1 MRAAALAVL
10 LAAAEALSAPK
21 PRSRLFLDSASLAD
35 WQELLPTGLFYGVT
49 TNPTILARDGV
60 SCDVKSVSALA
71 RRAVEDYG
79 CRQVMFQAWGGS
91 ADLFER
97 SALEVL
103 DKVGLGEHVIV
114 KLPLTRQGVVAAHRL
129 RDEAHLCMTAC
140 YAREQAVVA
149 NALRADYLA
158 PYLGRM
164 SDAGMNGL
172 EECLAMQRA
181 LDGSRAH
188 TRLLV
193 ASLRKARSVF
203 DVVAAGSDATF
214 SAAVARE
221 FLGFE
226 RTEKAAAA
234 FEADVA
240 CDVEDEAACIQ
251 EAPKNK
257 MIDVAKI
264 LGKKKEAA

>member
-1 MRAAALAVL
+1 
-10 LAAAEALSAPK
+10 
-21 PRSRLFLDSASLAD
+21 
-35 WQELLPTGLFYGVT
+35 
-49 TNPTILARDGV
+49 
-60 SCDVKSVSALA
+60 
-71 RRAVEDYG
+71 
-79 CRQVMFQAWGGS
+79 
-91 ADLFER
+91 
-97 SALEVL
+97 
-103 DKVGLGEHVIV
+103 
-114 KLPLTRQGVVAAHRL
+114 
-129 RDEAHLCMTAC
+129 MTAC

>member
-1 MRAAALAVL
+1 MRAAALTVL

-103 DKVGLGEHVIV
+103 DKVNLGEHVIV

-164 SDAGMNGL
+164 SRGHERAR
-172 EECLAMQRA
+172 ECLAMQRA

-203 DVVAAGSDATF
+203 DV
-214 SAAVARE
+214 
-221 FLGFE
+221 
-226 RTEKAAAA
+226 
-234 FEADVA
+234 ADVA

>member
-1 MRAAALAVL
+1 MRAAALTVL

-103 DKVGLGEHVIV
+103 DKVNLGEHVIV
-114 KLPLTRQGVVAAHRL
+114 KLPLTRQGVVASDRL
-129 RDEAHLCMTAC
+129 DEAHLCMTAC

-164 SDAGMNGL
+164 
-172 EECLAMQRA
+172 R
-181 LDGSRAH
+181 RP
-188 TRLLV
+188 R
-193 ASLRKARSVF
+193 
-203 DVVAAGSDATF
+203 
-214 SAAVARE
+214 
-221 FLGFE
+221 
-226 RTEKAAAA
+226 
-234 FEADVA
+234 ADVA

>member
-1 MRAAALAVL
+1 
-10 LAAAEALSAPK
+10 
-21 PRSRLFLDSASLAD
+21 
-35 WQELLPTGLFYGVT
+35 
-49 TNPTILARDGV
+49 
-60 SCDVKSVSALA
+60 
-71 RRAVEDYG
+71 
-79 CRQVMFQAWGGS
+79 
-91 ADLFER
+91 
-97 SALEVL
+97 
-103 DKVGLGEHVIV
+103 
-114 KLPLTRQGVVAAHRL
+114 
-129 RDEAHLCMTAC
+129 
-140 YAREQAVVA
+140 
-149 NALRADYLA
+149 
-158 PYLGRM
+158 
-164 SDAGMNGL
+164 
-172 EECLAMQRA
+172 MQRA

-188 TRLLV
+188 TRLLA

>member
-1 MRAAALAVL
+1 M
-10 LAAAEALSAPK
+10 P
-21 PRSRLFLDSASLAD
+21 
-35 WQELLPTGLFYGVT
+35 
-49 TNPTILARDGV
+49 I
-60 SCDVKSVSALA
+60 
-71 RRAVEDYG
+71 
-79 CRQVMFQAWGGS
+79 
-91 ADLFER
+91 
-97 SALEVL
+97 
-103 DKVGLGEHVIV
+103 
-114 KLPLTRQGVVAAHRL
+114 
-129 RDEAHLCMTAC
+129 AC
-140 YAREQAVVA
+140 A
-149 NALRADYLA
+149 
-158 PYLGRM
+158 
-164 SDAGMNGL
+164 
-172 EECLAMQRA
+172 
-181 LDGSRAH
+181 
-188 TRLLV
+188 

-221 FLGFE
+221 FLGVE

>member
-1 MRAAALAVL
+1 MSSTLFRP
-10 LAAAEALSAPK
+10 AEVTVPPRETKQNSWRGAIVPK
-21 PRSRLFLDSASLAD
+21 FASPLDATRS
-35 WQELLPTGLFYGVT
+35 
-49 TNPTILARDGV
+49 
-60 SCDVKSVSALA
+60 
-71 RRAVEDYG
+71 
-79 CRQVMFQAWGGS
+79 
-91 ADLFER
+91 
-97 SALEVL
+97 
-103 DKVGLGEHVIV
+103 
-114 KLPLTRQGVVAAHRL
+114 
-129 RDEAHLCMTAC
+129 
-140 YAREQAVVA
+140 YARA
-149 NALRADYLA
+149 RAF
-158 PYLGRM
+158 
-164 SDAGMNGL
+164 
-172 EECLAMQRA
+172 
-181 LDGSRAH
+181 DGSRAH

-214 SAAVARE
+214 PAAVARE
-221 FLGFE
+221 FLGVE